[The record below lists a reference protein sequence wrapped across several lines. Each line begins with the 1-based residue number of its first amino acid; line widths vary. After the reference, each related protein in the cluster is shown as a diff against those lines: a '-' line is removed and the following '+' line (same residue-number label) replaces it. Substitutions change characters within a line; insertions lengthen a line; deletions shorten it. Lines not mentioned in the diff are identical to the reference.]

1 VVAEQVSLVN
11 YFWVDSWSQPG
22 ATAPCHIMKQLTR
35 HRIGL
40 THAALACSWP
50 MYDDLCFDTGVRKGA
65 RPGPFTSPSFL
76 DILRSAKQLSI
87 AIVNVSRCVRHSTVV
102 HACSRLAPQFYHE
115 TRQVRNTTS

>member
-76 DILRSAKQLSI
+76 DILRSAKATLHRYRERFALRSALDSGSCVFAAGSAILS
-87 AIVNVSRCVRHSTVV
+87 
-102 HACSRLAPQFYHE
+102 
-115 TRQVRNTTS
+115 